1 MSGRSARGAG
11 RARPVTDPGRSAG
24 SGTGAESGPGYP
36 GGMPEPR
43 TFRDEPVSFVRR
55 SGRMSEAQERAFDEL
70 APHYVL
76 DVPRHVAWTSVHPDA
91 RLDPA
96 AEYQRVAPLIVE
108 VGSGQGH
115 AIVAAASSRPADDF
129 LAVEV
134 FRAGLARTMLDADRA
149 GARNLRLIEANA
161 PEVLSSYLPE
171 RAASEVWIFFPDPW
185 HKKRHTKRRLVRP
198 GFGGTVGSAI
208 RDGGLLRLATDWED
222 YALQMREVL
231 DAEPEFERA
240 FEGEWAERFDGRVM
254 TAFERKGIAKGR
266 DIRDLTYRRVARG

>member
-1 MSGRSARGAG
+1 MSGRSAGSSHGYAG
-11 RARPVTDPGRSAG
+11 R
-24 SGTGAESGPGYP
+24 
-36 GGMPEPR
+36 MPEPR

-55 SGRMSEAQERAFDEL
+55 SGRMSEAQERAFAEL
-70 APHYVL
+70 APLYLL
-76 DVPRHVAWTSVHPDA
+76 DVPRDVAWTSVHPEA
-91 RLDPA
+91 RLDAVA
-96 AEYQRVAPLIVE
+96 AYGRSAPLVVE

-115 AIVAAASSRPADDF
+115 AIVAAAGANPANDF

-149 GARNLRLIEANA
+149 GVRNLRLVEANA
-161 PEVLSSYLPE
+161 PEVLSSFLPP
-171 RAASEVWIFFPDPW
+171 AAADEVWIFFPDPW

-198 GFGGTVGSAI
+198 GFGATAGAAL

-231 DAEPEFERA
+231 DEASEFERA
-240 FEGEWAERFDGRVM
+240 FDGEGAERFDGRVM
-254 TAFERKGIAKGR
+254 TAFERHGIAKGR